1 MSCRCTPRLS
11 FLLIAPLNYSPLD
24 VVTVGVAVWRGLEY
38 LCRFLAGKKRENSN
52 SRRGSECKNRSPNF
66 HRLSFVSFARNNR
79 DKRVYKFCY
88 DALLLDDAY
97 SLFIIIGHCKFP
109 LYSVIIRPTYILKV
123 KRSLHIHPP
132 IHLLP
137 LEIVTRVKFEDQF
150 SAIKRYPI
158 EREKN

>member
-1 MSCRCTPRLS
+1 MHAAALVPFNC
-11 FLLIAPLNYSPLD
+11 APKLF
-24 VVTVGVAVWRGLEY
+24 TVGRCY
-38 LCRFLAGKKRENSN
+38 RR
-52 SRRGSECKNRSPNF
+52 RRGVTWSRISLPIPRGEKEGKFKFEEGKQGGECKNRSPNF

-123 KRSLHIHPP
+123 KRSLHVHPP

-158 EREKN
+158 ESEKN